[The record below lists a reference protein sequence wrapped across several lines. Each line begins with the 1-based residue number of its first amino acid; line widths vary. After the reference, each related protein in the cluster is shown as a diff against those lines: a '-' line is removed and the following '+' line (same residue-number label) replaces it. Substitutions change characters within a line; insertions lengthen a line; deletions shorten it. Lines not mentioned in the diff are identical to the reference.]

1 MAKALTY
8 KNIEDYKPV
17 ELAFS
22 GRWEASF
29 GCPEVKGSW
38 LIWGN
43 SGSGKTRFTLQL
55 CKYLCQFGKVIY
67 NSLEEGLSK
76 SMQNAIIQVGMKEA
90 GRRFIFLDMESMGD
104 LEKRLEKRKSPDVII
119 IDSLQYFRMTQKDYD
134 RFKKK
139 FPNKLF
145 VFISHAKGSEPKGA
159 VAESIRYD
167 AFVKVWIEGYKAL
180 PVSRYV
186 KNGESENF
194 TIWAQGAEEYWG
206 NKINKKTL

>member
-17 ELAFS
+17 ELAFT

-29 GCPEVKGSW
+29 GRPEVKGSW
-38 LIWGN
+38 IVWGG

-90 GRRFIFLDMESMGD
+90 GRRFVFLDMESMQD
-104 LEKRLEKRKSPDVII
+104 LEKRLEKRKSPEIVIV
-119 IDSLQYFRMTQKDYD
+119 DSLQYFRMAQKDYD

-145 VFISHAKGSEPKGA
+145 VFISHAKGKEPKGA

-167 AFVKVWIEGYKAL
+167 AFVKIYIEGYTAFS
-180 PVSRYV
+180 VSRYM

-194 TIWAQGAEEYWG
+194 IIWTQGAEDYWG
-206 NKINKKTL
+206 NINKKAQ